1 MDATEYHCACCGK
14 FRMTRPLRI
23 NLERS
28 LDDEEEQLLPY
39 LSAHTR
45 QASEQGIV
53 VELLPNNWQAFALA
67 HQRTR
72 VSSKRLMLLRVLAN
86 RSKYPGDLV
95 SLDFSTDYPLIDAI
109 SGNELKFFLDH
120 LATLG
125 FTEVPRM
132 LSSYRCR
139 LTPSGWQEVEP
150 LGVGPGAEHV
160 AFIAMAFDSRLDD
173 AATLGLERAIRDCGF
188 DPIRVDRVEHND
200 DIRDRIMA
208 DIRRSRFVVADFTL
222 QKSGVYFEAGFA
234 AGLGL
239 PVIWCCREDNMNECH
254 FDTNH
259 YNHILWTTPED
270 LYSRLCDR
278 IRATIRV

>member
-1 MDATEYHCACCGK
+1 
-14 FRMTRPLRI
+14 MTRPLRI

-28 LDDEEEQLLPY
+28 RDDEEEQQLLPY

-45 QASEQGIV
+45 QATEQGIV
-53 VELLPNNWQAFALA
+53 IELPPSNWQALA
-67 HQRTR
+67 FTHQRTR
-72 VSSKRLMLLRVLAN
+72 VGSKRLMLLRVLAN

-95 SLDFSTDYPLIDAI
+95 PMDFSTDYPLIDSI
-109 SGNELKFFLDH
+109 SGNEVKFFFDH
-120 LATLG
+120 LAELG
-125 FTEVPRM
+125 LIETAAV

-139 LTPSGWQEVEP
+139 LTPAGWQEVEP
-150 LGVGPGAEHV
+150 LGAGPGAEPV
-160 AFIAMAFDSRLDD
+160 TFMAMAFDASLND

-188 DPIRVDRVEHND
+188 DPIRVNKVEHND
-200 DIRDRIMA
+200 DIRDRIMT

-239 PVIWCCREDNMNECH
+239 PVLWCCREDNMNECH

-259 YNHILWTTPED
+259 YNHILWTTPEN

-278 IRATIRV
+278 IRATIRVGDPKLGAG

>member
-1 MDATEYHCACCGK
+1 
-14 FRMTRPLRI
+14 MTRPLRI

-28 LDDEEEQLLPY
+28 LDDEEQQLLPH

-45 QASEQGIV
+45 QATEQGIV
-53 VELLPNNWQAFALA
+53 IELQPSTWQALALA

-72 VSSKRLMLLRVLAN
+72 VGSKRFMLLRVLAN

-95 SLDFSTDYPLIDAI
+95 PMDFSTDYPLIDAI
-109 SGNELKFFLDH
+109 SSNELKFFLDH
-120 LATLG
+120 IAELG
-125 FTEVPRM
+125 LIETAAV

-139 LTPSGWQEVEP
+139 LTPAGWQEVEP
-150 LGVGPGAEHV
+150 LGTGPGAEPV
-160 AFIAMAFDSRLDD
+160 AFIAMAFDANLND

-188 DPIRVDRVEHND
+188 DPIRVDKVEHND

-254 FDTNH
+254 FDTND
-259 YNHILWTTPED
+259 YNHILWTTPEN